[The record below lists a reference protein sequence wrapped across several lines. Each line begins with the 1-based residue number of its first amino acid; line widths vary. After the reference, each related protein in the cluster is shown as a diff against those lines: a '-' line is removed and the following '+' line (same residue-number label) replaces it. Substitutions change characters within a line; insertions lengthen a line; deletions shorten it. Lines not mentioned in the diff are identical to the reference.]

1 MTHSRVKHLRNM
13 ILGVSVLALSGACA
27 GQGQSTV
34 KDHETSQA
42 TEPQTRVRA
51 VTLTPDIITDERGR
65 TVTVERGILKVP
77 ENRQNADSRLIDIYF
92 TKFPALLLS
101 QNERAP
107 VFLLA
112 GGPGWG
118 LNLSDP
124 LVFDEIERLRKTRE
138 VVYVSQRGYRNVTG
152 FDERF
157 LVNFEPVPVGSRL
170 SAKDTAQL
178 ESRALQEA
186 YKSWMDR
193 GVDVSGYD
201 IVNMTDDLNDIRR
214 ALGAEQI
221 VLRGCSFGSQWSF
234 AYMKRW
240 PTHVDRAFLSGVEPI
255 DYGYDSP
262 KWRWASMARIADAA
276 NLNVDI
282 AGRLP
287 EGGLME
293 ALKTVIERLENNPP
307 VLTVYHPGLGKAV
320 DVPIGADDLREVLH
334 RPRIFRQ
341 PTEQKNLAIWPKFI
355 LEMYEGDY
363 RFLAA
368 QIGQR
373 RTGGGGQYL
382 IESLVDHS
390 LGISATRD
398 VKLTFES
405 EGRWLGDINLEE
417 HMMVGVTPT
426 GVIDDALRSNVD
438 IQVPVLL
445 LNGDLDWSTPIE
457 NAQIAD
463 AALPNSHFVTVQG
476 GTHCTETKRGELG
489 DSRQVT
495 MDNLYAFVDAD
506 FDKMSPLSYFQTLPK
521 NIELDPIEFDSSTD
535 LSLYDQWLGVA
546 QHRQK

>member
-1 MTHSRVKHLRNM
+1 MSPSRIGLLRNM

-27 GQGQSTV
+27 SQGQSIV
-34 KDHETSQA
+34 KDYGKSQA
-42 TEPQTRVRA
+42 HKPHPPVRA
-51 VTLTPDIITDERGR
+51 VKLTSDTITDERGR
-65 TVTVERGILKVP
+65 TVAVERGILKVP
-77 ENRQNADSRLIDIYF
+77 ENRQNADSRFIDIHF

-124 LVFDEIERLRKTRE
+124 LVFDEIERLRRTRE

-152 FDERF
+152 FDEQF

-170 SAKDTAQL
+170 SAKDLAQL
-178 ESRALQEA
+178 ESRALQQA
-186 YKSWMDR
+186 YQSWKDR

-240 PTHVDRAFLSGVEPI
+240 PDHVDRAFLSGVEPI

-262 KWRWASMARIADAA
+262 KWRWASMARLADSAISNA
-276 NLNVDI
+276 DI
-282 AGRLP
+282 ASRLP

-293 ALKTVIERLENNPP
+293 ALKTVIERLENNPA
-307 VLTVYHPGLGKAV
+307 VLTVYHPVIGKSV

-334 RPRIFRQ
+334 RPRIFGQ
-341 PTEQKNLAIWPKFI
+341 PTEQQNLAIWPKFI

-368 QIGQR
+368 RIAQR

-390 LGISATRD
+390 LGISAKRD
-398 VKLTFES
+398 VKLTSES
-405 EGRWLGDINLEE
+405 ERRWLGDINLEE
-417 HMMVGVTPT
+417 HMMVDTTPT
-426 GVIDDALRSNVD
+426 EVIDDALRSNVD
-438 IQVPVLL
+438 VQVPVLL
-445 LNGDLDWSTPIE
+445 LNGDLDWATPIE
-457 NAQIAD
+457 NAEIAD

-476 GTHCTETKRGELG
+476 GTHCPETKRGELG
-489 DSRQVT
+489 DSRQII
-495 MDNLYAFVDAD
+495 MDNLYAFIDVD
-506 FDKMSPLSYFQTLPK
+506 FDEVSPLSYFRTLPK
-521 NIELDPIEFDSSTD
+521 NIKLDPIEFDSSTD
-535 LSLYDQWLGVA
+535 LSLYDQWLAVA
-546 QHRQK
+546 QHRE